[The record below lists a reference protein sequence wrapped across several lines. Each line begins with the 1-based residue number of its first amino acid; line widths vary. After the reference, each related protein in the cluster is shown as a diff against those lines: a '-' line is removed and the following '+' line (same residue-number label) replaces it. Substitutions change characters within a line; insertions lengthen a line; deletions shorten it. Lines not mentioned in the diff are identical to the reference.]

1 MHRFLVTGARGCIG
15 SWVLRQLVREGVEV
29 IGADADRAEHRVRAL
44 LGREELESVTFLEA
58 DISRPADIDRLF
70 SHGPTHVVHLAA
82 LQVPACRADPV
93 RGAEVNVAGSI
104 GLFAAVA
111 DAGLTTSL
119 AYASSAAA
127 FAAADG
133 DGVPPSAPS
142 GQPDTHYGIFKLA
155 NEASARIFAAERGVN
170 SVGLR
175 PYVVYG
181 PGRDRGLTSA
191 PTQAMRAAA
200 NGAEFVIPYSGRSE
214 LQFAPDVA
222 AAFIAAARS
231 SYSGATVL
239 NVPGTNVSVDEVI
252 EEIERVVPESKGRI
266 KSEGPS
272 LPFPEELDSTA
283 FRAVVGEVQLTP
295 LAAGVAE
302 TIRHFRSPGSGAG

>member
-1 MHRFLVTGARGCIG
+1 MDRFLVTGARGCIG
-15 SWVLRQLVREGVEV
+15 SWVLRQLVHEGVEV
-29 IGADADRAEHRVRAL
+29 VGADADRAEHRLQAL
-44 LGREELESVTFLEA
+44 LSREELAAVTLVDA
-58 DISRPADIDRLF
+58 DISRPADVDRLF
-70 SHGPTHVVHLAA
+70 EHEPTHVIHLAA

-93 RGAEVNVAGSI
+93 RGAQVNVVGSVA
-104 GLFAAVA
+104 LFAAA
-111 DAGLTTSL
+111 AEAGLATPL

-133 DGVPPSAPS
+133 DGAPPSSPS
-142 GQPDTHYGIFKLA
+142 GRPDTHYGIFKLA
-155 NEASARIFAAERGVN
+155 NEGAARIFAAERGVS

-181 PGRDRGLTSA
+181 PGRDQGLTSA

-200 NGAEFVIPYSGRSE
+200 AGAGFIIPYRGRSD

-239 NVPGTNVSVDEVI
+239 NVPGTSVSVDEI
-252 EEIERVVPESKGRI
+252 IDEIEQVVPEIAGRI
-266 KSEGPS
+266 ESEGPS
-272 LPFPEELDSTA
+272 LPFPEELDSSA
-283 FRAVVGEVQLTP
+283 FCAIVGEVPMTP
-295 LAAGVAE
+295 LSVGVAE
-302 TIRHFRSPGSGAG
+302 TIRHFRNER